1 MARPV
6 EDINKDYTNACAV
19 LGDLEYKKSLIE
31 KDIRT
36 MLRNIRELNKEGIRA
51 KAKETPSEQPA
62 AEAQPTSN

>member
-1 MARPV
+1 MARSV
-6 EDINKDYTNACAV
+6 EEINKDYTNACAV

-36 MLRNIRELNKEGIRA
+36 LLRNIRELNKEGVRA
-51 KAKETPSEQPA
+51 KAKEEPSEQPA